1 MTYDEAKI
9 IALGLNKR
17 VNACNEY
24 MKAYHFFEERDEEI
38 DGDAGVVVLKDTGR
52 AIDFVQFIL
61 SVHPEKNPKRIADF

>member
-1 MTYDEAKI
+1 MTYDEAKN
-9 IALGLNKR
+9 IALSLNRR

-24 MKAYHFFEERDEEI
+24 TKAYHFFEERDEEI

-61 SVHPEKNPKRIADF
+61 SVQPE